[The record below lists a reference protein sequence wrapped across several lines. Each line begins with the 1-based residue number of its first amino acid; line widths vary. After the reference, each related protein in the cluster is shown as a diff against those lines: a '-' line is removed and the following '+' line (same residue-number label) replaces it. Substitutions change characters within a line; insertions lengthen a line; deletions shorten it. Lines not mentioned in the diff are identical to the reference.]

1 MRVSFGLLIA
11 KYELKFSLKAIT
23 QMSLSLD
30 FTRLKLVQGK
40 KQQEIKE
47 LEKVKEKEKLAIL
60 AAGKSLSSGKENS
73 QDITSQ
79 FDAADDA
86 EVVF

>member
-1 MRVSFGLLIA
+1 M
-11 KYELKFSLKAIT
+11 
-23 QMSLSLD
+23 
-30 FTRLKLVQGK
+30 
-40 KQQEIKE
+40 
-47 LEKVKEKEKLAIL
+47 KEKEKLAIL
-60 AAGKSLSSGKENS
+60 AAGKTLSSGKENS